1 MYNVAPRCVALLHR
15 VCCTAA
21 WRVLLQLS
29 GLHALYDDLA
39 LSGGLAVEREVF
51 DVATSQVS
59 NGRSDHSQ

>member
-1 MYNVAPRCVALLHR
+1 
-15 VCCTAA
+15 
-21 WRVLLQLS
+21 VLLQLS